1 MRGQLNMRRIDN
13 RELHVVLERD
23 SKGMVVRAIIGL
35 GLWIACLYLLASTM
49 NF

>member
-1 MRGQLNMRRIDN
+1 MRSINN
-13 RELHVVLERD
+13 REIHVVLERD
-23 SKGMVVRAIIGL
+23 SSKGMVVRAIIGL